1 MKFIPF
7 TIRDRARRMSG
18 WESGARDGQHVEDEV
33 AKYLDLDQKTI
44 PQLGSV

>member
-7 TIRDRARRMSG
+7 TIRDRAIRMSG
-18 WESGARDGQHVEDEV
+18 WESGARDGRHVEDEM
-33 AKYLDLDQKTI
+33 AKHLDIHQRTI

>member
-7 TIRDRARRMSG
+7 TIRDRAIRMSG
-18 WESGARDGQHVEDEV
+18 WESGARDGQHVEDAK
-33 AKYLDLDQKTI
+33 AKYLDRNQKTI

>member
-18 WESGARDGQHVEDEV
+18 WESGARDGQHVEDEE
-33 AKYLDLDQKTI
+33 YLDLIQKTI